1 MEAEITKLFQTRDRA
16 VTKQDIELFQ
26 STQLPDVE
34 YGSAQGYLA
43 IDNLTT
49 KILFIHKDTAN
60 VRVVFVKETYKPK
73 DKAAYSSYVQYYVVR
88 TTEGWRIYK
97 IK

>member
-1 MEAEITKLFQTRDRA
+1 MEKEITKIFKIRDEA
-16 VTKQDIELFQ
+16 VLKQDIKLFQ

-34 YGSAQGYLA
+34 YSSAQGYLA
-43 IDNLTT
+43 IDNLKTEV
-49 KILFIHKDTAN
+49 LFIHKESPSIRLVLA
-60 VRVVFVKETYKPK
+60 KETYKPK
-73 DKAAYSSYVQYYVVR
+73 DKAIYSAYVQYYVVH